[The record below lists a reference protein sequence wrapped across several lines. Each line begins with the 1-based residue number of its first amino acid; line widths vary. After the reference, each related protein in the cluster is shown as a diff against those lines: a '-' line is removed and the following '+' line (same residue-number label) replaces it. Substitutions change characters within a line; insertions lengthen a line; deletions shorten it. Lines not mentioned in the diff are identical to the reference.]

1 PGGYQDQPQLNH
13 PMSRVANLPLVSSTY
28 DKVSATYTAAKEDHS
43 LIKSV
48 CGVAEMGAKTIATAA
63 VGGVQPILTTLK
75 PQIAAVNEYA
85 CKGLDKLE
93 EKLPILQQPADK
105 VTFLVSSTVTGTKD
119 AVVGAVTEAK
129 DVVTGIMGKTKE
141 TVQGS
146 VDATRSVMTSSMS
159 AVMESSVGQKVVS
172 SIDTLLGKSEELVDF
187 YLPITDE
194 ELVKLATSL
203 EGFEV
208 ASVKQQRQP
217 KSYYVRLG
225 SLSTKL
231 RQRAYQHSLGKVKQV
246 GQSTKEALFQLQQTI
261 DLVGNA
267 NHSLAFFFSP
277 KSILSWSYV
286 KDSHCTDT
294 FHFVIESQTLAV
306 SRSII
311 HHLQAICLT
320 LVSSIQG
327 LPANVQDQVQEIL
340 TGLEDLHASFSTAA
354 SFQDLSSSILSQS
367 REKVAK
373 AQESLNELLEYV
385 VHNIPL
391 TWIVGPFAP
400 AGDSARPF
408 SYRWE
413 CVCGKRS
420 AVSSGVGLGSWGSEG
435 GCKDGR

>member
-1 PGGYQDQPQLNH
+1 MLQDKTRSQQSLLNAV
-13 PMSRVANLPLVSSTY
+13 SRVANLPLVSSTY

-63 VGGVQPILTTLK
+63 VRGVQPILTTLE
-75 PQIAAVNEYA
+75 PRIAAVNEYA

-93 EKLPILQQPADK
+93 EKLPILQQPE
-105 VTFLVSSTVTGTKD
+105 LVSSTVTGTKD

-194 ELVKLATSL
+194 ELGQL
-203 EGFEV
+203 

-231 RQRAYQHSLGKVKQV
+231 HQRAYQHSLGKVKQV

-261 DLVGNA
+261 DLIEYAKEAV
-267 NHSLAFFFSP
+267 SP
-277 KSILSWSYV
+277 KLHDGQEKLNQMWQEWSRREIG
-286 KDSHCTDT
+286 
-294 FHFVIESQTLAV
+294 VIESRTLAV
-306 SRSII
+306 SRNII

-400 AGDSARPF
+400 AGDSAVDDKV
-408 SYRWE
+408 E
-413 CVCGKRS
+413 
-420 AVSSGVGLGSWGSEG
+420 
-435 GCKDGR
+435 KD

>member
-1 PGGYQDQPQLNH
+1 
-13 PMSRVANLPLVSSTY
+13 
-28 DKVSATYTAAKEDHS
+28 YTATKEDHS

-63 VGGVQPILTTLK
+63 VDGVQPILTTLE

-85 CKGLDKLE
+85 CKGLNKLE

-105 VTFLVSSTVTGTKD
+105 VISNTKELVSSTVTGTKD
-119 AVVGAVTEAK
+119 AVVSAVTEAK
-129 DVVTGIMGKTKE
+129 DVVTGMMGKTKE

-146 VDATRSVMTSSMS
+146 MDATRSVMTSSMS

-194 ELVKLATSL
+194 ELGQL
-203 EGFEV
+203 
-208 ASVKQQRQP
+208 ASVEQQRQP

-261 DLVGNA
+261 DLIDYAKEAVGLKLHDGQEKLNQMWQEWSRREIGA
-267 NHSLAFFFSP
+267 NED
-277 KSILSWSYV
+277 
-286 KDSHCTDT
+286 KDSAKPEL
-294 FHFVIESQTLAV
+294 IESQTLAV

-327 LPANVQDQVQEIL
+327 LPANMQDRVQQIL
-340 TGLEDLHASFSTAA
+340 SGLEDLHASFSTAA
-354 SFQDLSSSILSQS
+354 SFQDLSSSVLSQS
-367 REKVAK
+367 REKVTK

-400 AGDSARPF
+400 SGDSTILAASRQRRTTEALNSHCKGHDRPI
-408 SYRWE
+408 
-413 CVCGKRS
+413 
-420 AVSSGVGLGSWGSEG
+420 GLSLQPMF
-435 GCKDGR
+435 DILQRI

>member
-1 PGGYQDQPQLNH
+1 SH
-13 PMSRVANLPLVSSTY
+13 SVVSRVANLPLVSSTY
-28 DKVSATYTAAKEDHS
+28 DKVSTTYTATKEDHS

-63 VGGVQPILTTLK
+63 VDGVQPILTTLE
-75 PQIAAVNEYA
+75 PQISAVNEYA
-85 CKGLDKLE
+85 CKGLNKLE

-105 VTFLVSSTVTGTKD
+105 AGSKELPQMKVISNTKELVSSTVTSTKD
-119 AVVGAVTEAK
+119 AVVSAVTEAK
-129 DVVTGIMGKTKE
+129 DVVTGMMGKTRE

-146 VDATRSVMTSSMS
+146 MDATKSVMTSSMS

-208 ASVKQQRQP
+208 ASVEQQRQP

-261 DLVGNA
+261 DL
-267 NHSLAFFFSP
+267 L
-277 KSILSWSYV
+277 
-286 KDSHCTDT
+286 
-294 FHFVIESQTLAV
+294 IESQTLAV

-327 LPANVQDQVQEIL
+327 LPANMQDRVQQIL
-340 TGLEDLHASFSTAA
+340 SGLEDLHASFSTAA
-354 SFQDLSSSILSQS
+354 SFQDLSSSVLSQS
-367 REKVAK
+367 REKVTK

-391 TWIVGPFAP
+391 TWIVGPFASS
-400 AGDSARPF
+400 GDSAVDDKV
-408 SYRWE
+408 E
-413 CVCGKRS
+413 
-420 AVSSGVGLGSWGSEG
+420 
-435 GCKDGR
+435 KD

>member
-1 PGGYQDQPQLNH
+1 GGVLTLTPQQNQKKL
-13 PMSRVANLPLVSSTY
+13 SRVANLPLVSSTY
-28 DKVSATYTAAKEDHS
+28 DKVSATYTATKEDHS

-63 VGGVQPILTTLK
+63 VGGVQPILTTLE

-105 VTFLVSSTVTGTKD
+105 VTFVKRTVGQKDAAELVSSTVTGTKD

-146 VDATRSVMTSSMS
+146 LDATRSVMTSSMS

-208 ASVKQQRQP
+208 ASVEQQRQP

-225 SLSTKL
+225 ALSTKL
-231 RQRAYQHSLGKVKQV
+231 RQRAYQHSLSKVKQV

-261 DLVGNA
+261 DLIDYAKEAVG
-267 NHSLAFFFSP
+267 P
-277 KSILSWSYV
+277 KLHDGQEKLNQMWQEWSRRQIGASEDE
-286 KDSHCTDT
+286 DSAKPE
-294 FHFVIESQTLAV
+294 VIESQTLAV

-327 LPANVQDQVQEIL
+327 LPANMQDQVQQIL
-340 TGLEDLHASFSTAA
+340 SGLEDLHASFSTAA

-385 VHNIPL
+385 AHNIPL
-391 TWIVGPFAP
+391 TWIVGPIAP
-400 AGDSARPF
+400 AGDSAVDD
-408 SYRWE
+408 E
-413 CVCGKRS
+413 V
-420 AVSSGVGLGSWGSEG
+420 E
-435 GCKDGR
+435 KD

>member
-1 PGGYQDQPQLNH
+1 L
-13 PMSRVANLPLVSSTY
+13 RVYSTY
-28 DKVSATYTAAKEDHS
+28 DKVSTTYTATKDHS

-63 VGGVQPILTTLK
+63 VGGVQPILTTLE

-93 EKLPILQQPADK
+93 EKLPILQQPE
-105 VTFLVSSTVTGTKD
+105 LVSSTVTGTKD
-119 AVVGAVTEAK
+119 AVVSAVTEAK
-129 DVVTGIMGKTKE
+129 DVVTGMMGKTKE

-146 VDATRSVMTSSMS
+146 MDATRSIVTSSMS
-159 AVMESSVGQKVVS
+159 AVMDSGVGQKVVS

-194 ELVKLATSL
+194 ELGQLACV
-203 EGFEV
+203 E
-208 ASVKQQRQP
+208 QQRQP

-261 DLVGNA
+261 DLIDYAKEAVGPKLHDGQEKLNQIWQEWHRKELGA
-267 NHSLAFFFSP
+267 NEDT
-277 KSILSWSYV
+277 
-286 KDSHCTDT
+286 DSAPPELT
-294 FHFVIESQTLAV
+294 EPQTLAV

-311 HHLQAICLT
+311 HRLQDICLT
-320 LVSSIQG
+320 LVSRIQG
-327 LPANVQDQVQEIL
+327 LPANMQDQVQQIL
-340 TGLEDLHASFSTAA
+340 SGLEDLHASFSTAA
-354 SFQDLSSSILSQS
+354 SFQDLSSSLLSQS
-367 REKVAK
+367 REKVTK
-373 AQESLNELLEYV
+373 ARESLDELLDYV

-400 AGDSARPF
+400 SGDSAVDDKV
-408 SYRWE
+408 E
-413 CVCGKRS
+413 
-420 AVSSGVGLGSWGSEG
+420 
-435 GCKDGR
+435 KD

>member
-1 PGGYQDQPQLNH
+1 MSIDEKKTNAVFLETDQEHQSVV
-13 PMSRVANLPLVSSTY
+13 SRVTNLPLVSSTY
-28 DKVSATYTAAKEDHS
+28 DKVSTTYTAAKEDHS

-63 VGGVQPILTTLK
+63 VGGVQPILTTLE
-75 PQIAAVNEYA
+75 PQIAAVNKYA
-85 CKGLDKLE
+85 SKGLDKLE

-105 VTFLVSSTVTGTKD
+105 VISDTKELVSSTVTGTKD
-119 AVVGAVTEAK
+119 AVVSAVTEAK
-129 DVVTGIMGKTKE
+129 DVVTGMMGKTKE
-141 TVQGS
+141 TMQCS
-146 VDATRSVMTSSMS
+146 MDATRSVMTSSMS
-159 AVMESSVGQKVVS
+159 AVMESSTGQKVVS

-187 YLPITDE
+187 YLPVTDE

-208 ASVKQQRQP
+208 ASAEQQRQP

-261 DLVGNA
+261 DLIDSAKEAVGQKLHDGQEKLNQMWQE
-267 NHSLAFFFSP
+267 
-277 KSILSWSYV
+277 WSRRELRATEDT
-286 KDSHCTDT
+286 DSAQPEL
-294 FHFVIESQTLAV
+294 IETRTLDV

-327 LPANVQDQVQEIL
+327 LPANMQDRVQQIL
-340 TGLEDLHASFSTAA
+340 SGLEDLHTSFSTAA

-367 REKVAK
+367 RERVTK
-373 AQESLNELLEYV
+373 ARESLDELLEYM

-400 AGDSARPF
+400 SGDSAVDDKV
-408 SYRWE
+408 E
-413 CVCGKRS
+413 
-420 AVSSGVGLGSWGSEG
+420 
-435 GCKDGR
+435 KD

>member
-1 PGGYQDQPQLNH
+1 MVVSNFIMSLDENKTNAAVLETDLEKQNAV
-13 PMSRVANLPLVSSTY
+13 SRVANLPLVSSTY

-63 VGGVQPILTTLK
+63 VRGVQPILTTLE
-75 PQIAAVNEYA
+75 PRIAAVNEYA

-105 VTFLVSSTVTGTKD
+105 VISSTKELVSSTVTGTKD

-231 RQRAYQHSLGKVKQV
+231 HQRAYQHSLGKVKQV

-261 DLVGNA
+261 DLIEYAKEAV
-267 NHSLAFFFSP
+267 SP
-277 KSILSWSYV
+277 KLHDGQEKLNQMWQEWS
-286 KDSHCTDT
+286 
-294 FHFVIESQTLAV
+294 
-306 SRSII
+306 RR
-311 HHLQAICLT
+311 
-320 LVSSIQG
+320 
-327 LPANVQDQVQEIL
+327 EI
-340 TGLEDLHASFSTAA
+340 GAS
-354 SFQDLSSSILSQS
+354 
-367 REKVAK
+367 
-373 AQESLNELLEYV
+373 
-385 VHNIPL
+385 
-391 TWIVGPFAP
+391 
-400 AGDSARPF
+400 
-408 SYRWE
+408 
-413 CVCGKRS
+413 
-420 AVSSGVGLGSWGSEG
+420 
-435 GCKDGR
+435 

>member
-1 PGGYQDQPQLNH
+1 KLPYSAV
-13 PMSRVANLPLVSSTY
+13 SRVANLPLVSSTY
-28 DKVSATYTAAKEDHS
+28 DKVSATYTATKEDHS

-63 VGGVQPILTTLK
+63 VGGVQPILTTLE

-105 VTFLVSSTVTGTKD
+105 VISSTKELVSSTVTGTKD

-146 VDATRSVMTSSMS
+146 LDATRSVMTSSMS

-208 ASVKQQRQP
+208 ASVEQQRQP

-225 SLSTKL
+225 ALSTKL
-231 RQRAYQHSLGKVKQV
+231 RQRAYQHSLSKVKQV

-267 NHSLAFFFSP
+267 VGP
-277 KSILSWSYV
+277 KLHDGQEKLNQMWQEWSRRQIGASEDE
-286 KDSHCTDT
+286 DSAKPE
-294 FHFVIESQTLAV
+294 VIESQTLAV

-327 LPANVQDQVQEIL
+327 LPANMQDQVQQIL
-340 TGLEDLHASFSTAA
+340 SGLEDLHASFSTAA

-385 VHNIPL
+385 AHNIPL
-391 TWIVGPFAP
+391 TWIVGPIAP
-400 AGDSARPF
+400 AGDSAVDD
-408 SYRWE
+408 E
-413 CVCGKRS
+413 V
-420 AVSSGVGLGSWGSEG
+420 E
-435 GCKDGR
+435 KD

>member
-1 PGGYQDQPQLNH
+1 MSIDENKTNAAFLETVDQEHQSVV
-13 PMSRVANLPLVSSTY
+13 SRVANLPLVSSTY
-28 DKVSATYTAAKEDHS
+28 DKVSTTYTATKEDHS

-63 VGGVQPILTTLK
+63 VDGVQPILTTLE

-85 CKGLDKLE
+85 CKGLNKLE

-105 VTFLVSSTVTGTKD
+105 VISNTKELVSSTVTGTKD
-119 AVVGAVTEAK
+119 AVVSAVTEAK
-129 DVVTGIMGKTKE
+129 DVVTGMMGKTKE

-146 VDATRSVMTSSMS
+146 MDATRSVMTSSMS

-208 ASVKQQRQP
+208 ASVEQQRQP

-261 DLVGNA
+261 DLIDYAKEAVGLKLHDGQEKLNQMWQEWSRREIGA
-267 NHSLAFFFSP
+267 NED
-277 KSILSWSYV
+277 
-286 KDSHCTDT
+286 KDSAKPEL
-294 FHFVIESQTLAV
+294 IESQTLAV

-327 LPANVQDQVQEIL
+327 LPANMQDRVQQIL
-340 TGLEDLHASFSTAA
+340 SGLEDLHASFSTAA
-354 SFQDLSSSILSQS
+354 SFQDLSSSVLSQS
-367 REKVAK
+367 REKVTK

-400 AGDSARPF
+400 SGDSAVDDKV
-408 SYRWE
+408 E
-413 CVCGKRS
+413 
-420 AVSSGVGLGSWGSEG
+420 
-435 GCKDGR
+435 KD

>member
-1 PGGYQDQPQLNH
+1 MSLDENKTNAAVLETDPEKQVV
-13 PMSRVANLPLVSSTY
+13 SRVANLPLVSSTY

-75 PQIAAVNEYA
+75 PQTVNEYA

-105 VTFLVSSTVTGTKD
+105 VISSTKELVSSTVTGTKD

-261 DLVGNA
+261 DLIEYAKEAVG
-267 NHSLAFFFSP
+267 P
-277 KSILSWSYV
+277 KLHDGQEKLNQMWQEWSRREIGASEDE
-286 KDSHCTDT
+286 DSAKPE
-294 FHFVIESQTLAV
+294 VIESQTLAV

-400 AGDSARPF
+400 AGDSAVDDKV
-408 SYRWE
+408 E
-413 CVCGKRS
+413 
-420 AVSSGVGLGSWGSEG
+420 
-435 GCKDGR
+435 KD

>member
-1 PGGYQDQPQLNH
+1 SSVV
-13 PMSRVANLPLVSSTY
+13 SRVANLPLVSSTY
-28 DKVSATYTAAKEDHS
+28 DKVSTTYTATKEDHS

-63 VGGVQPILTTLK
+63 VDGVQPILTTLE

-85 CKGLDKLE
+85 CKGLNKLE

-105 VTFLVSSTVTGTKD
+105 VISNTKELVSSTVTGTKD
-119 AVVGAVTEAK
+119 AVVSAVTEAK
-129 DVVTGIMGKTKE
+129 DVVTGMMGKTKE

-146 VDATRSVMTSSMS
+146 MDATRSVMTSSMS

-194 ELVKLATSL
+194 ELGQL
-203 EGFEV
+203 
-208 ASVKQQRQP
+208 ASVEQQRQP

-261 DLVGNA
+261 DLIDYAKEAVGLKLHDGQEKLNQMWQEWSRREIGA
-267 NHSLAFFFSP
+267 NED
-277 KSILSWSYV
+277 
-286 KDSHCTDT
+286 KDSAKPEL
-294 FHFVIESQTLAV
+294 IESQTLAV

-327 LPANVQDQVQEIL
+327 LPANMQDQVQQIL
-340 TGLEDLHASFSTAA
+340 SGLEDLHASFSTAA
-354 SFQDLSSSILSQS
+354 SFQDLSSSVLSQS
-367 REKVAK
+367 REKVTK

-400 AGDSARPF
+400 SGDSA
-408 SYRWE
+408 
-413 CVCGKRS
+413 VDDKRLS
-420 AVSSGVGLGSWGSEG
+420 AKDLACTLPALIKQVNN
-435 GCKDGR
+435 GCQSTRL

>member
-1 PGGYQDQPQLNH
+1 PLLISHVPQPPL
-13 PMSRVANLPLVSSTY
+13 SRVANLPLVSSTY
-28 DKVSATYTAAKEDHS
+28 DKVSATYTATKEDHS

-63 VGGVQPILTTLK
+63 VGGVQPILTTLE

-146 VDATRSVMTSSMS
+146 LDATRSVMTSSMS

-194 ELVKLATSL
+194 ELGQL
-203 EGFEV
+203 
-208 ASVKQQRQP
+208 ASVEQQRQP

-225 SLSTKL
+225 ALSTKL
-231 RQRAYQHSLGKVKQV
+231 RQRAYQHSLSKVKQV

-261 DLVGNA
+261 DLIDYAKEAVG
-267 NHSLAFFFSP
+267 P
-277 KSILSWSYV
+277 KLHDGQEKLNQMWQEWSRRQIGASEDE
-286 KDSHCTDT
+286 DSAKPE
-294 FHFVIESQTLAV
+294 VIESQTLAV

-327 LPANVQDQVQEIL
+327 LPANMQDQVQQIL
-340 TGLEDLHASFSTAA
+340 SGLEDLHASFSTAA

-385 VHNIPL
+385 AHNIPL
-391 TWIVGPFAP
+391 TWIVGPIAP
-400 AGDSARPF
+400 AGDSAVDD
-408 SYRWE
+408 E
-413 CVCGKRS
+413 V
-420 AVSSGVGLGSWGSEG
+420 E
-435 GCKDGR
+435 KD

>member
-1 PGGYQDQPQLNH
+1 MSLDENKTNAAVLETDLEKQVGTLLVNAV
-13 PMSRVANLPLVSSTY
+13 SRVANLPLVSSTY

-63 VGGVQPILTTLK
+63 VRGVQPILTTLE
-75 PQIAAVNEYA
+75 PRTVNEYA

-105 VTFLVSSTVTGTKD
+105 VISSTKELVSSTVTGTKD

-231 RQRAYQHSLGKVKQV
+231 HQRAYQHSLGKVKQV

-261 DLVGNA
+261 DLV
-267 NHSLAFFFSP
+267 
-277 KSILSWSYV
+277 
-286 KDSHCTDT
+286 
-294 FHFVIESQTLAV
+294 IESRTLAV
-306 SRSII
+306 SRNII

-400 AGDSARPF
+400 AGDSAVDDKV
-408 SYRWE
+408 E
-413 CVCGKRS
+413 
-420 AVSSGVGLGSWGSEG
+420 
-435 GCKDGR
+435 KD

>member
-1 PGGYQDQPQLNH
+1 MSLDENKTNAAVLETDLEKQVGTLLVNAV
-13 PMSRVANLPLVSSTY
+13 SRVANLPLVSSTY

-63 VGGVQPILTTLK
+63 VRGVQPILTTLE
-75 PQIAAVNEYA
+75 PRTVNEYA

-105 VTFLVSSTVTGTKD
+105 VISSTKELVSSTVTGTKD

-231 RQRAYQHSLGKVKQV
+231 HQRAYQHSLGKVKQV

-261 DLVGNA
+261 DLIEYAKEAV
-267 NHSLAFFFSP
+267 SP
-277 KSILSWSYV
+277 KLHDGQEKLNQMWQEWSRREIG
-286 KDSHCTDT
+286 
-294 FHFVIESQTLAV
+294 VIESRTLAV
-306 SRSII
+306 SRNII

-400 AGDSARPF
+400 AGDSAVDDKV
-408 SYRWE
+408 E
-413 CVCGKRS
+413 
-420 AVSSGVGLGSWGSEG
+420 
-435 GCKDGR
+435 KD

>member
-1 PGGYQDQPQLNH
+1 
-13 PMSRVANLPLVSSTY
+13 
-28 DKVSATYTAAKEDHS
+28 YTATKEDHS

-63 VGGVQPILTTLK
+63 VDGVQPILTTLE
-75 PQIAAVNEYA
+75 PQTVNEYA
-85 CKGLDKLE
+85 CKGLNKLE

-105 VTFLVSSTVTGTKD
+105 VISNTKELVSSTVTGTKD
-119 AVVGAVTEAK
+119 AVVSAVTEAK
-129 DVVTGIMGKTKE
+129 DVVTGMMGKTKE

-146 VDATRSVMTSSMS
+146 MDATRSVMTSSMS

-208 ASVKQQRQP
+208 ASVEQQRQP

-261 DLVGNA
+261 DL
-267 NHSLAFFFSP
+267 L
-277 KSILSWSYV
+277 
-286 KDSHCTDT
+286 
-294 FHFVIESQTLAV
+294 IESQTLAV

-327 LPANVQDQVQEIL
+327 LPANMQDRVQQIL
-340 TGLEDLHASFSTAA
+340 SGLEDLHASFSTAA
-354 SFQDLSSSILSQS
+354 SFQDLSSSVLSQS
-367 REKVAK
+367 REKVTK

-400 AGDSARPF
+400 SGDSAVDDKV
-408 SYRWE
+408 E
-413 CVCGKRS
+413 
-420 AVSSGVGLGSWGSEG
+420 
-435 GCKDGR
+435 KD

>member
-1 PGGYQDQPQLNH
+1 MSIDENKTNAAFLETDQEKQSVV
-13 PMSRVANLPLVSSTY
+13 SRVANLPLVSSTY
-28 DKVSATYTAAKEDHS
+28 DKVSTTYTATKEDHS

-48 CGVAEMGAKTIATAA
+48 CGVAEIGAKTIATAA
-63 VGGVQPILTTLK
+63 VGGVQPILTTLE

-105 VTFLVSSTVTGTKD
+105 VISSTKELVSSTVTGTKD
-119 AVVGAVTEAK
+119 AVVSAVTEAK

-146 VDATRSVMTSSMS
+146 MDATRSVMTSSMS

-208 ASVKQQRQP
+208 ASVEQQRQP

-261 DLVGNA
+261 DLIDYAKEAMG
-267 NHSLAFFFSP
+267 P
-277 KSILSWSYV
+277 KLQDGQEKLNQMWQEWSRREIGASED
-286 KDSHCTDT
+286 KDSAKPE
-294 FHFVIESQTLAV
+294 VIESQTLAV

-327 LPANVQDQVQEIL
+327 LPANMQDQVQQIL
-340 TGLEDLHASFSTAA
+340 SGLEDLHASFSMAA

-400 AGDSARPF
+400 AGDSAVDDKV
-408 SYRWE
+408 E
-413 CVCGKRS
+413 
-420 AVSSGVGLGSWGSEG
+420 
-435 GCKDGR
+435 KD

>member
-1 PGGYQDQPQLNH
+1 
-13 PMSRVANLPLVSSTY
+13 
-28 DKVSATYTAAKEDHS
+28 VSATYTATKEDHS

-63 VGGVQPILTTLK
+63 VGGVQPILTTLE

-105 VTFLVSSTVTGTKD
+105 VTFVKRTVGQKDAAD

-146 VDATRSVMTSSMS
+146 LDATRSVMTSSMS

-208 ASVKQQRQP
+208 ASVEQQRQP

-225 SLSTKL
+225 ALSTKL
-231 RQRAYQHSLGKVKQV
+231 RQRAYQHSLSKVKQV

-261 DLVGNA
+261 DLIDYAKEAVG
-267 NHSLAFFFSP
+267 P
-277 KSILSWSYV
+277 KLHDGQEKLNQMWQEWSRRQIGASEDE
-286 KDSHCTDT
+286 DSAKPE
-294 FHFVIESQTLAV
+294 VIESQTLAV

-327 LPANVQDQVQEIL
+327 LPANMQDQVQQIL
-340 TGLEDLHASFSTAA
+340 SGLEDLHASFSTAA

-385 VHNIPL
+385 AHNIPL
-391 TWIVGPFAP
+391 TWIVGPIAPQLTSIQHLLTNSMGQELFAL
-400 AGDSARPF
+400 
-408 SYRWE
+408 
-413 CVCGKRS
+413 K
-420 AVSSGVGLGSWGSEG
+420 
-435 GCKDGR
+435 